1 MTSNAPVVKIG
12 KEHSQRDVGNQRCFL
27 SNSLLDLGITTPAAH
42 GKGSSQKQRE
52 REKES
57 GRDRD
62 NKESWKK
69 KSEKDWIFNPLREV
83 MLLGSS
89 CGE

>member
-12 KEHSQRDVGNQRCFL
+12 KEQSHRDGGNQRCFL

-42 GKGSSQKQRE
+42 GKRQFTATVRKWKGE
-52 REKES
+52 RE
-57 GRDRD
+57 RDRD

-69 KSEKDWIFNPLREV
+69 KKHERLEQREQMIKKESMRDV
-83 MLLGSS
+83 
-89 CGE
+89 E